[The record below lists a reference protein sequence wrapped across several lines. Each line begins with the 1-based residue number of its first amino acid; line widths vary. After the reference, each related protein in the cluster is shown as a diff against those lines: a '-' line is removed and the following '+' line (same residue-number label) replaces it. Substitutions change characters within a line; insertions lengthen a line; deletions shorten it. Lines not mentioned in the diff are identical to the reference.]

1 MRALES
7 GSFKKF
13 FGSNFLSGTVDCL
26 HCLGLHAR
34 QRLLLLPEELLFA
47 QVGQLHPSAAAIQ
60 YTGAAQRSVQALELP
75 ARTDLA
81 LQLLRA
87 QAYTLM
93 SWLLSCRLH
102 PHHQL

>member
-13 FGSNFLSGTVDCL
+13 FGSNFLSGTEDCL

-34 QRLLLLPEELLFA
+34 QRLLLLLFA

-75 ARTDLA
+75 TRTDLA

-87 QAYTLM
+87 QAYRLM